1 MHYDDCRELIYHRK
15 DSLRVRKF
23 TDKKILVADDS
34 QTMRMFIIFHLI
46 KMLPGVQIIEA
57 ENGAAAVEKFTRQDV
72 DLVLTDMNMPILDG
86 AGFIRAVRLG
96 LKKETPIIVITTK
109 GEEHDREKGIAL
121 GANGYITKPINIR
134 EFRETVLRFLS

>member
-1 MHYDDCRELIYHRK
+1 M
-15 DSLRVRKF
+15 RKF

-46 KMLPGVQIIEA
+46 KMLPGAQIIEA
-57 ENGAAAVEKFTRQDV
+57 ENGAAAVEKLMRQDV

-86 AGFIRAVRLG
+86 AGVIRAVRLG

-109 GEEHDREKGIAL
+109 GEEQDRERGIAL
-121 GANGYITKPINIR
+121 GANGYITKPLNIR